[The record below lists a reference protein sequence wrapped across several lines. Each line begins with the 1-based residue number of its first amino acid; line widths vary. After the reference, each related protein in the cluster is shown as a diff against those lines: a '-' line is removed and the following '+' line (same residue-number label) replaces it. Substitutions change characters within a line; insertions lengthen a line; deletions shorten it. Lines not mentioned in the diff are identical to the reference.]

1 MSLSECCIK
10 GFQWNGTPT
19 GHTGKLAGNDVY
31 ITGQNPDVA
40 ILIIHDVFGWTF
52 TNARLLADHYAR
64 EANATVYLADFFGGQ
79 VVDANLVLAGQW
91 DKVDLPGLI
100 KRNSREIREP
110 EVFACAKALRQKHR
124 KVGAMGFCYG
134 GWAVFRLGAREHQPP
149 LVDCISTG
157 HPSLLTEKDI
167 GEVAVPV
174 QVLAPEHDQV
184 FTAELKRLTLETIPK
199 LGVEFDY
206 QHFPRVEHG
215 CFIRGS
221 EKVDGEQEA
230 MTRAKNAAVGWFL
243 QFLHSP

>member
-19 GHTGKLAGNDVY
+19 GTVGKLAGKDAY
-31 ITGQNPDVA
+31 ITGENPDVA
-40 ILIIHDVFGWTF
+40 ILIVHDIFGWTF

-64 EANATVYLADFFGGQ
+64 EANATVYLADFFGGEI
-79 VVDANLVLAGQW
+79 VDAQIVLSGQLQKL
-91 DKVDLPGLI
+91 DFPGFM
-100 KRNSREIREP
+100 KRNAREIREP
-110 EVFACAKALRQKHR
+110 EVFACARALRLKYK
-124 KVGAMGFCYG
+124 KVGAVGYCFG

-157 HPSLLTEKDI
+157 HPSLLTNKDI
-167 GEVAVPV
+167 DEVAVPV
-174 QVLAPEHDQV
+174 QVLSPEHDPMY
-184 FTAELKRLTLETIPK
+184 TDELKSHTLQTIPK

-206 QHFPRVEHG
+206 QYFPRVDHG

-221 EKVDGEQEA
+221 EQKPGEQEA
-230 MTRAKNAAVGWFL
+230 MARAKNAAVGWFN